1 MRTHHHHHHHHLQV
15 ECISTFAK
23 GNILQTYS
31 GSYVPLF
38 RVYQHHKSIF
48 SIRELRHLKNL
59 EAKRSNQY
67 ILQLFCT
74 CSFSQSLLWTDFST
88 WFSNRSNH
96 EGDHVVGACKLL
108 LIVWVDFEIQHVV
121 IPKRTTLLLLVPSCF
136 SLLGCLPKFNNMLSL
151 YPRGSYCSSNCFQL
165 VVPETPISNFLF
177 PNSAMVNNNQIK
189 SYYIAAVPKLFDC
202 DHCNLMKCILSTCS
216 IESAY
221 DTNRGC
227 EKSSCFVFSKKWHS
241 RTRQAG
247 LW

>member
-1 MRTHHHHHHHHLQV
+1 MILKQKQSWRGSCGGCLQASSH
-15 ECISTFAK
+15 CLGWFWNSTCCHTQENNF
-23 GNILQTYS
+23 T
-31 GSYVPLF
+31 
-38 RVYQHHKSIF
+38 
-48 SIRELRHLKNL
+48 
-59 EAKRSNQY
+59 
-67 ILQLFCT
+67 
-74 CSFSQSLLWTDFST
+74 
-88 WFSNRSNH
+88 
-96 EGDHVVGACKLL
+96 VVGAKLL
-108 LIVWVDFEIQHVV
+108 LTVG
-121 IPKRTTLLLLVPSCF
+121 LS
-136 SLLGCLPKFNNMLSL
+136 SKFNNMLSL

-227 EKSSCFVFSKKWHS
+227 EKSGCFVFSKKWHG

>member
-1 MRTHHHHHHHHLQV
+1 M
-15 ECISTFAK
+15 
-23 GNILQTYS
+23 
-31 GSYVPLF
+31 PLF
-38 RVYQHHKSIF
+38 HVYQHHKSIF
-48 SIRELRHLKNL
+48 SITELRHLKNL
-59 EAKRSNQY
+59 EAKRCNRY
-67 ILQLFCT
+67 ILQLFWHVC
-74 CSFSQSLLWTDFST
+74 FQSLLWTDFST

-96 EGDHVVGACKLL
+96 EGDHVVSACKLL
-108 LIVWVDFEIQHVV
+108 LIVWVNLKIQHVV
-121 IPKRTTLLLLVPSCF
+121 IPEKTTLLLLVPSCF
-136 SLLGCLPKFNNMLSL
+136 SLLGCFPKFNNMLSL

-189 SYYIAAVPKLFDC
+189 SYDIAAVPKLFCC

-227 EKSSCFVFSKKWHS
+227 EKSSCFVFSKKWHG